1 MNLKDSNQY
10 MIDLIK
16 SNQPFTITRL
26 GSESFPSYLF
36 AVHKKFTIPT
46 YVSNNAG
53 IYSKNMNDIALY
65 YINYINSVNT
75 SDSLAIYLDRP
86 DVIEQEKY
94 FIKENKEGKNKLK
107 FIIHEALEP
116 FYCLLKNE
124 IPWSH
129 HLLGKKVLIISPFV
143 DSFKKQLANNFQ
155 MFKDNDKKI
164 FLDNQEFVFYKCF
177 NTVSGN
183 HLHQNWI
190 ETFNI
195 MCSDIQKLDFDIA
208 LISCGGYALLLGS
221 FIKKINKSAIYIGGG
236 LQLLFG
242 VMGKRW
248 ETNQTI
254 QKIIKENGC
263 KFIRPSGDEIP
274 KNCNTIEGGCYW

>member
-1 MNLKDSNQY
+1 MNLEDSNKY
-10 MIDLIK
+10 IIDLIK

-26 GSESFPSYLF
+26 GTESYPSYLF
-36 AVHKKFTIPT
+36 TVHKRFGIPS
-46 YVSNNAG
+46 YLSNNAG
-53 IYSKNMNDIALY
+53 IYSNNNNDIAIY
-65 YINYINSVNT
+65 YLNYFHSVNN
-75 SDSLAIYLDRP
+75 SDSLAIYLDRH

-94 FIKENKEGKNKLK
+94 FIKENQEGRNKLK
-107 FIIHEALEP
+107 FIIHEVLEP

-124 IPWSH
+124 IPWTH

-143 DSFKKQLANNFQ
+143 DSFKKQLTNNFQ
-155 MFKDNDKKI
+155 MFKGKDKKI
-164 FLDNQEFVFYKCF
+164 FLDNQEFIFYKCF

-183 HLHQNWI
+183 HLHKNWI

-236 LQLLFG
+236 LQILFG
-242 VMGKRW
+242 VIGRRW
-248 ETNQTI
+248 ETNEI
-254 QKIIKENGC
+254 IKKIIKENKC
-263 KFIRPSGDEIP
+263 KFIRPSGNEIP
-274 KNCNTIEGGCYW
+274 NNCNTIEGGCYW